1 MTRLHILYDS
11 VTFYE
16 MKLKELEGYLQQVD
30 VFEKPKVDLE
40 QYPTTPHIAAHMLY
54 TIDSTF
60 GDIEGKLVGDLGCG
74 CGVLSIGSCMLGSA
88 MTIGFDVDGD
98 ALEIAARN
106 CAEFEIQTCGLIQG
120 DVEQIALCNRWR
132 KTFDTII
139 MNPPFGTKNNR
150 GIDLKFLQQAISM
163 SNTAVYSLHKTA
175 TREHIKKK
183 ACEWGVKLEVLA
195 ELRFDLAASY
205 KFHRKKTVDI
215 EVDFIRIDCS
225 NS

>member
-1 MTRLHILYDS
+1 
-11 VTFYE
+11 
-16 MKLKELEGYLQQVD
+16 
-30 VFEKPKVDLE
+30 
-40 QYPTTPHIAAHMLY
+40 MLY
-54 TIDSTF
+54 VNF
-60 GDIEGKLVGDLGCG
+60 LL
-74 CGVLSIGSCMLGSA
+74 
-88 MTIGFDVDGD
+88 
-98 ALEIAARN
+98 
-106 CAEFEIQTCGLIQG
+106 
-120 DVEQIALCNRWR
+120 
-132 KTFDTII
+132 
-139 MNPPFGTKNNR
+139 

-225 NS
+225 NSLQLR

>member
-1 MTRLHILYDS
+1 MTRLYVLYDS
-11 VTFYE
+11 VPFYK

-74 CGVLSIGSCMLGSA
+74 CCVLSIGSCMLGSA
-88 MTIGFDVDGD
+88 MTVGFDVDGD

-106 CAEFEIQTCGLIQG
+106 CAEFEIQTCELIQG
-120 DVEQIALCNRWR
+120 DVEQIALCDRWR

-150 GIDLKFLQQAISM
+150 GIYAKF
-163 SNTAVYSLHKTA
+163 
-175 TREHIKKK
+175 R
-183 ACEWGVKLEVLA
+183 C
-195 ELRFDLAASY
+195 
-205 KFHRKKTVDI
+205 
-215 EVDFIRIDCS
+215 
-225 NS
+225 